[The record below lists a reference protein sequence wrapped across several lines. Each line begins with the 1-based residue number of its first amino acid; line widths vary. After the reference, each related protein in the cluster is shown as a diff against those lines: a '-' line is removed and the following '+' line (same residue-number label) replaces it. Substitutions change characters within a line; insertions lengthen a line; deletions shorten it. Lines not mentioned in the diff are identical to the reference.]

1 MSTQSDNP
9 YIYADNAATTPLSPV
24 AREAMLP
31 FLGGT
36 FGNPSGIHRVSREAA
51 HALADIRARLARAL
65 GARDAGEIY
74 LTSGGSESDNW
85 VLRGAVRRFLDQHTA
100 DESHSPH
107 PFVVTSAIE
116 HHAILHCC
124 EAMEHEGLA
133 TAIYLPVDA
142 QGHVRAEDL
151 ERALAAHEGQV
162 ALVSVMLAN
171 NEIGTVEDIRELARI
186 AHEHG
191 IPFHTDAVQAVG
203 HIPVD
208 VRALGVDA
216 LSLSAH
222 KFHGPRGVGLL
233 YLREG
238 VSIPPLIA
246 GGAQERGERAG
257 TENLA
262 GAAGMTAALE
272 SALGGLENRMT
283 RVAAQRDR
291 LIRTVI
297 DAVPDVKLTG
307 DAGPDATRRL
317 PSIASFICKDV
328 DGELLV
334 VLLDR
339 AGVAAAT
346 GSACATGSTDPSHV
360 ILALGETDRR
370 WNHGTLRLSLADD
383 ATASDID
390 ALCERVPAC
399 ILRARALSGTM

>member
-1 MSTQSDNP
+1 
-9 YIYADNAATTPLSPV
+9 
-24 AREAMLP
+24 
-31 FLGGT
+31 
-36 FGNPSGIHRVSREAA
+36 
-51 HALADIRARLARAL
+51 
-65 GARDAGEIY
+65 
-74 LTSGGSESDNW
+74 
-85 VLRGAVRRFLDQHTA
+85 
-100 DESHSPH
+100 
-107 PFVVTSAIE
+107 
-116 HHAILHCC
+116 
-124 EAMEHEGLA
+124 
-133 TAIYLPVDA
+133 
-142 QGHVRAEDL
+142 
-151 ERALAAHEGQV
+151 
-162 ALVSVMLAN
+162 
-171 NEIGTVEDIRELARI
+171 
-186 AHEHG
+186 
-191 IPFHTDAVQAVG
+191 
-203 HIPVD
+203 
-208 VRALGVDA
+208 
-216 LSLSAH
+216 
-222 KFHGPRGVGLL
+222 
-233 YLREG
+233 
-238 VSIPPLIA
+238 
-246 GGAQERGERAG
+246 
-257 TENLA
+257 
-262 GAAGMTAALE
+262 MTAALE